1 MAKKVAKPE
10 AKVETVSPAEVE
22 KKVSRKE
29 QYEAEATIDDLS
41 EAIFTDLAKEG
52 INTTRRFTEKM
63 VKAVFNKITEELVNG
78 SPISIHQFGKFKLVD
93 VGAKRA
99 RNLQTG
105 EEIMVKAFRRVS
117 FKPSINLRRK
127 IQTPNKV

>member
-10 AKVETVSPAEVE
+10 AKVETASPEKVE

-29 QYEAEATIDDLS
+29 QYEAEATIDDIS

-105 EEIMVKAFRRVS
+105 EEIMVRAFRRVS

>member
-1 MAKKVAKPE
+1 MPTKVAKPE
-10 AKVETVSPAEVE
+10 IKVETSSPEKVE

-63 VKAVFNKITEELVNG
+63 VKAVFNKITEELANG
-78 SPISIHQFGKFKLVD
+78 SPISIHQFGKFKLMD